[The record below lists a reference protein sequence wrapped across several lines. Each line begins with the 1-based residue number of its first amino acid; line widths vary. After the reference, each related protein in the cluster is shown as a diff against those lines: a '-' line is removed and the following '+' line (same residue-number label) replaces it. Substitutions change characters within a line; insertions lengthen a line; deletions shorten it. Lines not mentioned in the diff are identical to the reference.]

1 VSKCPFMR
9 APSITWRLVAVTAVA
24 AVTATGGVLS
34 GASATGQG
42 AAPKPKVPAPV
53 SDRACDKGSL
63 PETVQGEAPAAD
75 YKSGRAAKGY
85 TCNAREIGHFGT
97 TGGYRVERYVDAAGH
112 ECAFYDSTLLFPTS
126 AADEGTETTGT
137 YVMDMSDPSHPVH
150 TDTLRTPA
158 FQTPHESVRLNQK
171 RGLLVA
177 DMGYPTANPGFVDVY
192 DVSKDCRHPVLDS
205 STPMGVLGHEGG
217 FAPDGK
223 TFYVASLYAHTLAA
237 VDLTNP
243 KAPVLLWAS
252 RDYSPHGVSISND
265 GNRLYMAEAAF
276 DDNNGF
282 SGLTIL
288 DVSQIQKRVS
298 LPQVPLVSRLTW
310 SNVSTPQNATPFVS
324 HGHHWLLETD
334 EFGSDDAIGGAR
346 IINIDSEKQPYV
358 ASNLR
363 LAVNQPDAQGPKLE
377 SDPGNDQPFQGYQ
390 AHYCSLPSRVDPYI
404 VACSFIMSGLRVF
417 DVRDPLH
424 PKEIAYFNKP
434 LMPGDNTVPTK
445 AGAFAMS
452 APAYDEKTH
461 DIWYADGN
469 TGFYVVRLT
478 KGSGVGKFAKVI
490 QTPGN

>member
-1 VSKCPFMR
+1 MR
-9 APSITWRLVAVTAVA
+9 APSRTWRLVAVTAVA

-34 GASATGQG
+34 GASASGRAV
-42 AAPKPKVPAPV
+42 AAKPKFPAPV
-53 SDRACDKGSL
+53 SDRTCDKGSL
-63 PETVQGEAPAAD
+63 PEKIQGEAPAAD
-75 YKSGRAAKGY
+75 YQDGRAAKGY
-85 TCNAREIGHFGT
+85 TCNTRQIGHFGT
-97 TGGYRVERYVDAAGH
+97 TGGYRVERYVDKAGH
-112 ECAFYDSTLLFPTS
+112 ECAYYDSTLLFPTS
-126 AADEGTETTGT
+126 AGDEGTETTGT
-137 YVMDMSDPSHPVH
+137 YVMDMSNPAHPVH

-171 RGLLVA
+171 RGLIVA
-177 DMGYPTANPGFVDVY
+177 DMGYPTANPGFVDVF

-243 KAPVLLWAS
+243 KAPLLLWAS

-265 GNRLYMAEAAF
+265 GNTLYMAEAAF

-282 SGLTIL
+282 SGLTVL
-288 DVSQIQKRVS
+288 DVSQIQKRV
-298 LPQVPLVSRLTW
+298 LNPQVPIVSRLTW
-310 SNVSTPQNATPFVS
+310 PMVSTPQNATPFIS
-324 HGHHWLLETD
+324 QGHHWLLETD
-334 EFGSDDAIGGAR
+334 EFGSGDAIGGAR

-461 DIWYADGN
+461 DIWFTDGN
-469 TGFYVVRLT
+469 TGFYVIRLT
-478 KGSGVGKFAKVI
+478 PHSGAAKFARQI
-490 QTPGN
+490 SLPGN